1 MPAVKFMKNDTSEK
15 ERFKIKTLVASVLFC
30 YLCAIGL
37 MLIVSWVFL
46 KFEISQTFIPVVA
59 KSVLLLCAFSGGVFG
74 GANRKNNGYLFG
86 AFVGFIYVMLLLG
99 CSLLFKTY
107 HSDIFMTLFTIF
119 LCVISGALG
128 GIIGINC
135 KVKKKRRRN
144 LQKS

>member
-15 ERFKIKTLVASVLFC
+15 ERFKFKTFAASILFC

-37 MLIVSWVFL
+37 ILIASWLFL
-46 KFEISQTFIPVVA
+46 KFEISQDYIPIIS

-74 GANRKNNGYLFG
+74 GMNRKNNGYLFG
-86 AFVGFIYVMLLLG
+86 ALVGFVYALLLLV
-99 CSLLFKTY
+99 CSFLCKTFY
-107 HSDIFMTLFTIF
+107 SDIFMTIFTIF

-135 KVKKKRRRN
+135 KVKKKRKRN
-144 LQKS
+144 IQKS